1 MNDSNNELPQSSTI
15 TVNGV
20 DVICH
25 RDGSIEKIDGRYKDN
40 RLVRT
45 FGSNVP
51 EGYRAIGINGKGF
64 RVHRL
69 ICQAFA
75 EIWEPTWSV
84 DHVNGVKADNRPE
97 NLRQMETNS
106 EHNRAFK
113 TKPAG
118 CSSKYRF
125 VSRDKRRQKW
135 QVQVIVNGKYI
146 WGGYY
151 DNEIEAA
158 RAGDALAKKNGFD
171 VQALNRTHHPEV

>member
-25 RDGSIEKIDGRYKDN
+25 RDGSIEKIDGRSGK
-40 RLVRT
+40 LVRT
-45 FGSNVP
+45 FGSSNGR
-51 EGYRAIGINGKGF
+51 GYMQIRINKKKF

-75 EIWEPTWSV
+75 EKWEPGWDV
-84 DHVNGVKADNRPE
+84 DHVNGVKSDNRPE
-97 NLRQMETNS
+97 NLRQMETRS
-106 EHNRAFK
+106 EHCKAHQDKR
-113 TKPAG
+113 PG

-125 VSRDKRRQKW
+125 VSWASHVNKW
-135 QVQVIVNGKYI
+135 LVQMTVNGKQTHC
-146 WGGYY
+146 GLF

-158 RAGDALAKKNGFD
+158 RAADALAEKHGYDERAF
-171 VQALNRTHHPEV
+171 NRNNHPEV